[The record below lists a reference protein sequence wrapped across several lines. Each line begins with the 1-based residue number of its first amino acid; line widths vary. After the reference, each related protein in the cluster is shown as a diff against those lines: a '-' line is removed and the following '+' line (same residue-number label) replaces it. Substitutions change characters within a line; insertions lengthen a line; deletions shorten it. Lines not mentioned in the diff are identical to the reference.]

1 MPTNEDSRNMTD
13 PQINTSSAALIKTA
27 SFNNNIE
34 LTGGVLAAE
43 ALRIVQNWEK

>member
-13 PQINTSSAALIKTA
+13 PQIKTSSAALIKTA
-27 SFNNNIE
+27 SFNNIV

-43 ALRIVQNWEK
+43 ALRVVQIWKK